1 MLAARFARSK
11 VVLAL
16 GMAVLPQL
24 ASAEAED
31 GASFEEVWQAVESDP
46 YDKPAYKVS
55 ATRFFGWGV
64 NRLFDAAKRTLNDES
79 DLLPRF
85 DKLLHANGI
94 CLKGEWI
101 IDRPSRYT
109 GYFEQGARGLF
120 IGRASVA
127 LSETERGHYRSF
139 GIAGKIFPTLDSGE
153 LVKTANFFVIDDLG
167 GTLTP
172 RFLDAP
178 LINEPPVSV
187 NTSSILVAPIA
198 AAAATNFSRADANP
212 GLRQVYSISELG
224 LNRPSEAITPR
235 WMRIRGTDGSA
246 RIEENDFRDELVVSR
261 YPGKKIEFAIEVA
274 PPTTGNTDKQWRKIG
289 RIVIDDS
296 VVSDSCDHRL
306 HFAHPK
312 FRKDLT
318 Y

>member
-1 MLAARFARSK
+1 MQTTGKRSLLFAFAFSLAGAAS
-11 VVLAL
+11 V
-16 GMAVLPQL
+16 
-24 ASAEAED
+24 ASAGAAD
-31 GASFEEVWQAVESDP
+31 GASFDEVWGAVESDP
-46 YDKPAYKVS
+46 YEKPYNRVT

-64 NRLFDAAKRTLNDES
+64 NRLFESAKRTLNDES

-94 CLKGEWI
+94 CLKGEWV

-109 GYFEQGARGLF
+109 GYFEQGSRGLF

-127 LSETERGHYRSF
+127 LSETERGNYRSF
-139 GIAGKIFPTLDSGE
+139 GIAGKIFPTLDPQE
-153 LVKTANFFVIDDLG
+153 PVKTANFFVIDDLG

-187 NTSSILVAPIA
+187 NASSILVAPIA
-198 AAAATNFSRADANP
+198 AAAAANFSRADANP
-212 GLRQVYSISELG
+212 GLRQVYPISEIG
-224 LNRPSEAITPR
+224 LSDSTDAITPR
-235 WMRIRGTDGSA
+235 WMRIRGQDGTA
-246 RIEENDFRDELVVSR
+246 RIEESDFRDELVVSR

-274 PPTTGNTDKQWRKIG
+274 APTQGNAEKQWQKVG
-289 RIVIDDS
+289 RIIIEDS

-312 FRKDLT
+312 FRKDLN